1 MCHAE
6 KKKSPIEHKVPYVVN
21 ALIFWGRSIELKD
34 GERGSQ
40 KEVGKD
46 HLKI

>member
-1 MCHAE
+1 MWHAG

-21 ALIFWGRSIELKD
+21 ALIFWGSSIELKD

-40 KEVGKD
+40 KEVEKD